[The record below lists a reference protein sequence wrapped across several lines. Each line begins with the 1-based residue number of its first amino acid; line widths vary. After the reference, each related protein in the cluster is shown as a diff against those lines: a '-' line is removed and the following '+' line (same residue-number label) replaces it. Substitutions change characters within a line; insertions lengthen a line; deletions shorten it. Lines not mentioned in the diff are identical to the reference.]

1 MTPSPL
7 SVALL
12 RAFEKNY
19 DPDREARA
27 EQSRGEF
34 LESFPIARLNRLK
47 VDDYVIGLQR
57 PTFCDRVEVKT
68 RPWAVIQGS
77 TAIKFG
83 IYFGATKSDASKEY
97 RFAKKFGD
105 DSTTAFRAVRAAL
118 VALVRL
124 GNDPLIDFAK
134 IDANPLSQMFKAKIL
149 SLYFPNKFINACS
162 AEHLQMIG
170 VALGFDPDLP
180 ASHYQHLIVQAKL
193 GNATTLSWSN
203 PKFTAFLYRTIVRA
217 ESVPGSTIH
226 KPAKKNH
233 RKVNFEDIQD
243 QRDQIGKAAEEFAM
257 TWERQRLE
265 GAGLS
270 DLIAA
275 IEDRRDKPGY
285 GYDFMSHTTRGRPRY
300 IEVKSVGKIR
310 GDAYRFFLSEN
321 ERSTSVATENEDDYF
336 FYLVFFDGNG
346 APKHL
351 KSILAKQMYEHA
363 EISPASYTVRF
374 DIEHV

>member
-34 LESFPIARLNRLK
+34 LESFPIERLNRLK

-149 SLYFPNKFINACS
+149 SLYFPNRFINTCS

-180 ASHYQHLIVQAKL
+180 ASQYQHLIVQAKL

-226 KPAKKNH
+226 KPDKKNH

-257 TWERQRLE
+257 T
-265 GAGLS
+265 
-270 DLIAA
+270 
-275 IEDRRDKPGY
+275 
-285 GYDFMSHTTRGRPRY
+285 
-300 IEVKSVGKIR
+300 
-310 GDAYRFFLSEN
+310 
-321 ERSTSVATENEDDYF
+321 
-336 FYLVFFDGNG
+336 
-346 APKHL
+346 
-351 KSILAKQMYEHA
+351 
-363 EISPASYTVRF
+363 
-374 DIEHV
+374 